1 MILRPQLSTPPGSDG
16 ISSAWQAIART
27 QRAHSPNY
35 LLVHQPDHARL
46 AGELAEQF
54 SIPGRPAVSEAIVT
68 GISLHDEGWS
78 MFDSGAEKLQAT
90 PAQYTPEGVPVN
102 GEGKPLSFS
111 DIKAADF
118 LRAWCASIEAAE
130 AVTPIA
136 GLIVSGHFYRLGKFG
151 AGIGHYSGDDVRL
164 VQQFIAGEERRRERL
179 SQLESRS
186 PAEIEY
192 WTDVLQFCDLL
203 SLYLCCGSQESVEFP
218 QRIGDPNEA
227 MLLRVKDG
235 LNVLSPSP
243 LEREAKF
250 TLTAHSFPQGADARL
265 NWKVR

>member
-1 MILRPQLSTPPGSDG
+1 MILRPQLSTPDSSG
-16 ISSAWQAIART
+16 ISSAWEAIART

-35 LLVHQPDHARL
+35 LLIHQPDHARL

-54 SIPGRPAVSEAIVT
+54 SIPGKPAITEAIVT
-68 GISLHDEGWS
+68 GISLHDEGWL

-90 PAQYTPEGVPVN
+90 PAQYTLAGTPVN
-102 GEGKPLSFS
+102 GDGRPLSFS
-111 DIKAADF
+111 DIKAGDF

-130 AVTPIA
+130 AVAPIA

-151 AGIGHYSGDDVRL
+151 ASIGHYSGDDGL

-179 SQLESRS
+179 SKLESRS
-186 PAEIEY
+186 PEEIEY

-218 QRIGDPNEA
+218 QRIGEPNEA
-227 MLLRVKDG
+227 IVLRAKDG

-250 TLTAHSFPQGADARL
+250 RLTAHSFPQGSDAKL
-265 NWKVR
+265 SWKVR